1 MAGFSL
7 IKKVAVGRGDES
19 TVVVKSMGAGPVA
32 SGHDVR
38 PKKKSR
44 LERELES
51 TLPSGSK
58 DHVAENAS
66 SSKRGA
72 EEPEVHTFVLSSETE
87 SGILDILWQ

>member
-32 SGHDVR
+32 SGHDAQ
-38 PKKKSR
+38 PKKKSC
-44 LERELES
+44 LEQELES
-51 TLPSGSK
+51 TLPSASQ

-72 EEPEVHTFVLSSETE
+72 LEPEVHTFVLSSETE
-87 SGILDILWQ
+87 GSILDILWQ